1 VGFGALWLGW
11 RLGVWSVRVRVRV
24 RAGWDGMGRVRRW
37 VGGMLEV
44 C

>member
-1 VGFGALWLGW
+1 M
-11 RLGVWSVRVRVRV
+11 RVRVRVRV
-24 RAGWDGMGRVRRW
+24 RAGWDGTGRVRRW